1 MKKVILSLKAYYSK
15 FTTKIWLHT
24 EIHTL
29 AAVSEYIT
37 QQSKLNKPHICYLF
51 PDIVTTFSIHK
62 VNR

>member
-1 MKKVILSLKAYYSK
+1 MKKVILSIKAYYSK

-37 QQSKLNKPHICYLF
+37 LTVKIK
-51 PDIVTTFSIHK
+51 
-62 VNR
+62 